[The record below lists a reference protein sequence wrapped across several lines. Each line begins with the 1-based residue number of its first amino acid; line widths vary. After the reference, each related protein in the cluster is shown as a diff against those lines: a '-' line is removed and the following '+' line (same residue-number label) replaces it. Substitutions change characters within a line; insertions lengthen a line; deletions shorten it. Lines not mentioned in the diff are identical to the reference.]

1 MIYLLIIPLLF
12 VMFVFLK
19 AGIIFKF
26 VAGFFAIILLIAIV
40 GGIID
45 HYRLK

>member
-1 MIYLLIIPLLF
+1 MIYLLIIPLLL
-12 VMFVFLK
+12 VMLLFLK
-19 AGIIFKF
+19 ANIILKCI
-26 VAGFFAIILLIAIV
+26 AGFLAIILLIAIV